1 MRRRRTVEPGT
12 FPRQPLAGRILGT
25 GLSLAFLPPL
35 HCTHV
40 LRHVRLGMV
49 FLGYSGR
56 TERASD
62 YCLDGRACRWRP
74 GVLLPARLCCCRSH
88 DRGRA
93 ENPTGRG
100 AAWRQSRAAKR
111 EGRDMAQK
119 YYAKAV
125 EYQSQ
130 GELQK
135 AIAHFMQA
143 VKLDGTR
150 CDVLLHLGTALQDS
164 GALDDAT
171 RCYQKALTLETD
183 NHSAWY
189 NLGYIMEETHQ
200 LEEAIKCFSEASDLR
215 PMTRTRS

>member
-1 MRRRRTVEPGT
+1 MSSY
-12 FPRQPLAGRILGT
+12 FA
-25 GLSLAFLPPL
+25 
-35 HCTHV
+35 
-40 LRHVRLGMV
+40 
-49 FLGYSGR
+49 
-56 TERASD
+56 
-62 YCLDGRACRWRP
+62 
-74 GVLLPARLCCCRSH
+74 ARLCCCRSH

-93 ENPTGRG
+93 ENPTEAEALLGDNHS
-100 AAWRQSRAAKR
+100 QPNAK
-111 EGRDMAQK
+111 ERDMAQK

-143 VKLDGTR
+143 VKLDGSR

-200 LEEAIKCFSEASDLR
+200 LEEAIKCFSEAARLAPNDQDALVNRGNCYMQIGDIENAIHSYEMVLQADE
-215 PMTRTRS
+215 SSVIAW